1 MTGASIQ
8 VSRGGLQGGGLSG
21 ALRRVEAREAGAGRV
36 LLEIGALEP
45 GQTATVTLQG
55 DATPAD
61 NDVLARAV
69 RLLDD
74 AQLDYRLKARVA
86 EALERAADPRDGL
99 LEVEALPTSPSLR
112 RALAEIVLAG

>member
-1 MTGASIQ
+1 M
-8 VSRGGLQGGGLSG
+8 
-21 ALRRVEAREAGAGRV
+21 
-36 LLEIGALEP
+36 
-45 GQTATVTLQG
+45 TLQG